1 MAPRGIVMA
10 AGTGWR
16 DVPMA
21 EEILDLEAL
30 LAPVGETGGG
40 EDLRLDYSPSS
51 IYQKLR
57 DARSEARAEERARDS
72 EGEGEATTAEGWR
85 QVRRLAT
92 EALTDKSKDFEI
104 ASWLTEAL
112 VRMEGLA
119 GLTACS
125 KLLAGLLEQH
135 WDAGFPQPDEE
146 GGEEERLE
154 GRSAPLGGL
163 AGGDNDGTVMQAL
176 RRAPLFRRPSGESF
190 SLYQY
195 EASEETAGLGDEAR
209 REARY
214 AQGVVPLETIETE
227 AKFDRARLVAAV
239 GLASD
244 ARAAW
249 QGFQDQC
256 DARFGYYSPPT
267 RRVAEVL
274 DRMVEV
280 ATRLGGGA
288 QTAEF
293 AGGDEMPA
301 GSAATGEAPAIGGAI
316 GVPGFNPAGRE
327 QALRTLEQL
336 AAFFQKTEPH
346 SFLAYTL
353 ADAARRGRMSLPE
366 LLAEVLQDDSARSAM
381 LTALG
386 IRPTAMEA
394 EE

>member
-1 MAPRGIVMA
+1 MADAV
-10 AGTGWR
+10 
-16 DVPMA
+16 
-21 EEILDLEAL
+21 LDQNTLLTPIGEA
-30 LAPVGETGGG
+30 GGG

-72 EGEGEATTAEGWR
+72 EGEGEGGVAEGWR
-85 QVRRLAT
+85 QVRRLAL
-92 EALTDKSKDFEI
+92 EALEAKSKDFEI
-104 ASWLTEAL
+104 AAWLTEAL
-112 VRMEGLA
+112 VRLEGLA
-119 GLTACS
+119 GLAAGA

-135 WDAGFPQPDEE
+135 WDAGFPRPDEE
-146 GGEEERLE
+146 GTEDERLE

-163 AGGDNDGTVMQAL
+163 AGGDTDGTVMQPL
-176 RRAPLFRRPSGESF
+176 RRAPLFRRQSGESL
-190 SLYQY
+190 SIYQY
-195 EASEETAGLGDEAR
+195 NAAEDTAGLADGER

-214 AQGVVPLETIETE
+214 TQGVVPLETIETE
-227 AKFDRARLVAAV
+227 AKFDRARLVASVRMATE
-239 GLASD
+239 

-249 QGFQDQC
+249 QEFQDQC
-256 DARFGYYSPPT
+256 DARFGYYTPPT

-288 QTAEF
+288 ETDAETAD
-293 AGGDEMPA
+293 ALAQATPA
-301 GSAATGEAPAIGGAI
+301 SGEAPSAGAPI

-353 ADAARRGRMSLPE
+353 ADAARRGRMTLPE
-366 LLAEVLQDDSARSAM
+366 LLAEVLQDDSARTAM

-386 IRPTAMEA
+386 IRPAAMEA
-394 EE
+394 PE

>member
-1 MAPRGIVMA
+1 MA
-10 AGTGWR
+10 
-16 DVPMA
+16 D
-21 EEILDLEAL
+21 EILDLETL
-30 LAPVGETGGG
+30 LAPIGDAGGG

-57 DARSEARAEERARDS
+57 DARAEARAEERQRDS
-72 EGEGEATTAEGWR
+72 EGEGEAAVAEGWR
-85 QVRRLAT
+85 QVRRLAI
-92 EALTDKSKDFEI
+92 EALGSKSKDFEI
-104 ASWLTEAL
+104 AAWLTEAL

-125 KLLAGLLEQH
+125 RLLAGLLEQH

-146 GGEEERLE
+146 GSEDERLE

-163 AGGDNDGTVMQAL
+163 AGGDNDGTIMQAL
-176 RRAPLFRRPSGESF
+176 RRAPLFRRPSGESL
-190 SLYQY
+190 SIYQY
-195 EASEETAGLGDEAR
+195 DASEETAGLADEAR
-209 REARY
+209 REGRY

-227 AKFDRARLVAAV
+227 AKFDRARLVAASR
-239 GLASD
+239 LASE

-249 QGFQDQC
+249 QEFQDQC
-256 DARFGYYSPPT
+256 DARFGYYGPPT

-280 ATRLGGGA
+280 ANRLGGSSEATEAGA
-288 QTAEF
+288 VENPP
-293 AGGDEMPA
+293 GSPDPA
-301 GSAATGEAPAIGGAI
+301 AAGEAPSAGAAI

-386 IRPTAMEA
+386 IRPTSMDE
-394 EE
+394 

>member
-1 MAPRGIVMA
+1 MA
-10 AGTGWR
+10 
-16 DVPMA
+16 D
-21 EEILDLEAL
+21 EILELETL
-30 LAPVGETGGG
+30 LAPIGETGGG
-40 EDLRLDYSPSS
+40 ENLRLDYSPSS

-72 EGEGEATTAEGWR
+72 EGDGEAAVAEGWR
-85 QVRRLAT
+85 QVRRLAI
-92 EALTDKSKDFEI
+92 EALSSKTKDFEI
-104 ASWLTEAL
+104 AAWLTEAL

-119 GLTACS
+119 GLTACTR
-125 KLLAGLLEQH
+125 LLTGLLEQH
-135 WDAGFPQPDEE
+135 WEAGFPQPDEE
-146 GGEEERLE
+146 GSEEERLE

-163 AGGDNDGTVMQAL
+163 AGGETDGTIMQAL
-176 RRAPLFRRPSGESF
+176 RRAPMFRRPSGDHL

-195 EASEETAGLGDEAR
+195 EAAEETAGLADEAR

-214 AQGVVPLETIETE
+214 AQGVVPLEAIENE
-227 AKFDRARLVAAV
+227 AKFDRARLVAAA
-239 GLASD
+239 GQAGA

-249 QGFQDQC
+249 QEFQDQC

-267 RRVAEVL
+267 RRVAELL
-274 DRMVEV
+274 DRMVGV
-280 ATRLGGGA
+280 ANRLAGPGASAEAAPDAVEGAPAAFGGEAPVAAAGGGA
-288 QTAEF
+288 T
-293 AGGDEMPA
+293 
-301 GSAATGEAPAIGGAI
+301 

-366 LLAEVLQDDSARSAM
+366 LLAEVLQDESARSGM

-386 IRPTAMEA
+386 IRPTSMDEQQ
-394 EE
+394 

>member
-1 MAPRGIVMA
+1 M
-10 AGTGWR
+10 
-16 DVPMA
+16 
-21 EEILDLEAL
+21 DLETL
-30 LAPVGETGGG
+30 LAPIGEEGGGG
-40 EDLRLDYSPSS
+40 EDLRQDYSPSS

-57 DARSEARAEERARDS
+57 DARSEARADERARDS
-72 EGEGEATTAEGWR
+72 EGEGESAVAEGWR
-85 QVRRLAT
+85 QVRRLAA
-92 EALTDKSKDFEI
+92 EALGGKSKDFEI
-104 ASWLTEAL
+104 AAWLTEAL

-119 GLTACS
+119 GLAAGAR
-125 KLLAGLLEQH
+125 LLAGLLDQH
-135 WDAGFPQPDEE
+135 WDAGFPRPDEE
-146 GGEEERLE
+146 GSEEERLE

-163 AGGDNDGTVMQAL
+163 AGGENDGTVMQPL
-176 RRAPLFRRPSGESF
+176 RRAALFRRPSGETLSI
-190 SLYQY
+190 YQY
-195 EASEETAGLGDEAR
+195 DAAEETAGLADEAR

-214 AQGVVPLETIETE
+214 AQGVLALDTIETE

-239 GLASD
+239 QLATE

-249 QGFQDQC
+249 QLFQDQC
-256 DARFGYYSPPT
+256 DARFGYYSPST

-288 QTAEF
+288 ASAESGGTEMME
-293 AGGDEMPA
+293 AGD
-301 GSAATGEAPAIGGAI
+301 AATQQGSPMAGAI

-366 LLAEVLQDDSARSAM
+366 LLAEVLQDDSARTAM

-386 IRPTAMEA
+386 IRPTAME
-394 EE
+394 EQE

>member
-1 MAPRGIVMA
+1 MA
-10 AGTGWR
+10 
-16 DVPMA
+16 D
-21 EEILDLEAL
+21 EILDLEAL
-30 LAPVGETGGG
+30 LAPVGDTGGG

-57 DARSEARAEERARDS
+57 DARAEARAEERARDS
-72 EGEGEATTAEGWR
+72 EGEGEATIAEGWR

-92 EALTDKSKDFEI
+92 EALTSKAKDFEI
-104 ASWLTEAL
+104 AAWLTEAL

-119 GLTACS
+119 GLTVCAR
-125 KLLAGLLEQH
+125 LLTGLLEQH

-146 GGEEERLE
+146 GSEDEKLE

-176 RRAPLFRRPSGESF
+176 RRAPLFRRQSGDNLSI
-190 SLYQY
+190 YQY
-195 EASEETAGLGDEAR
+195 DAAEETAGLADEAR

-214 AQGVVPLETIETE
+214 AQGVIALETIETE
-227 AKFDRARLVAAV
+227 AKFDRARLVAAAR
-239 GLASD
+239 LAGE

-249 QGFQDQC
+249 QEFQDQC

-288 QTAEF
+288 ET
-293 AGGDEMPA
+293 GGAAPLEMGEASPPMA
-301 GSAATGEAPAIGGAI
+301 GEAPSQGASL

-386 IRPTAMEA
+386 IRPTSME
-394 EE
+394 EEQG

>member
-1 MAPRGIVMA
+1 MADEV
-10 AGTGWR
+10 
-16 DVPMA
+16 
-21 EEILDLEAL
+21 LDLETL
-30 LAPVGETGGG
+30 LAPVGDTGGG

-57 DARSEARAEERARDS
+57 DARAEARAEERARDS
-72 EGEGEATTAEGWR
+72 EGDGEASVAEGWR

-92 EALTDKSKDFEI
+92 EALGAKSKDFEI
-104 ASWLTEAL
+104 AAWLTEAM

-119 GLTACS
+119 GLTACA
-125 KLLAGLLEQH
+125 KLLTGMLEQH

-146 GGEEERLE
+146 GSDEEKLE

-176 RRAPLFRRPSGESF
+176 RRAPLFRRPSGENLSI
-190 SLYQY
+190 YQY
-195 EASEETAGLGDEAR
+195 DASEETAGLADETR
-209 REARY
+209 REGRY
-214 AQGVVPLETIETE
+214 AQGVVALETIETE
-227 AKFDRARLVAAV
+227 AKFDRARLVAAAR
-239 GLASD
+239 LASE
-244 ARAAW
+244 ARTAW
-249 QGFQDQC
+249 QAFQDQC

-280 ATRLGGGA
+280 AIRLGGA
-288 QTAEF
+288 PETAE
-293 AGGDEMPA
+293 AGLMEMGESGGA
-301 GSAATGEAPAIGGAI
+301 VAGEAPVEGGSV

-353 ADAARRGRMSLPE
+353 TDAVRRGRMSLPE
-366 LLAEVLQDDSARSAM
+366 LLAEVLQDENARSAM
-381 LTALG
+381 LTSLG
-386 IRPTAMEA
+386 IRPTSLDQ
-394 EE
+394 

>member
-1 MAPRGIVMA
+1 MA
-10 AGTGWR
+10 
-16 DVPMA
+16 D
-21 EEILDLEAL
+21 EILDLETL
-30 LAPVGETGGG
+30 LAPIGEEGGGG
-40 EDLRLDYSPSS
+40 EDLRQDYSPSS

-57 DARSEARAEERARDS
+57 DARSEARADERARDS
-72 EGEGEATTAEGWR
+72 EGEGESAVAEGWR
-85 QVRRLAT
+85 QVRRLAA
-92 EALTDKSKDFEI
+92 EALGGKSKDFEI
-104 ASWLTEAL
+104 AAWLTEAL

-119 GLTACS
+119 GLAAGAR
-125 KLLAGLLEQH
+125 LLAGLLDQH
-135 WDAGFPQPDEE
+135 WDAGFPRPDEE
-146 GGEEERLE
+146 GSEEERLE

-163 AGGDNDGTVMQAL
+163 AGGENDGTVMQPL
-176 RRAPLFRRPSGESF
+176 RRAALFRRPSGETLSI
-190 SLYQY
+190 YQY
-195 EASEETAGLGDEAR
+195 DAAEETAGLADEAR

-214 AQGVVPLETIETE
+214 AQGVLALDTIETE

-239 GLASD
+239 QLATE

-249 QGFQDQC
+249 QLFQDQC
-256 DARFGYYSPPT
+256 DARFGYYSPST

-288 QTAEF
+288 ASAESGGTEMME
-293 AGGDEMPA
+293 AGD
-301 GSAATGEAPAIGGAI
+301 AATQQGSPMAGAI

-366 LLAEVLQDDSARSAM
+366 LLAEVLQDDSARTAM

-386 IRPTAMEA
+386 IRPTAME
-394 EE
+394 EQE

>member
-1 MAPRGIVMA
+1 MA
-10 AGTGWR
+10 
-16 DVPMA
+16 D
-21 EEILDLEAL
+21 EILDLETL
-30 LAPVGETGGG
+30 LAPIGDSGGG
-40 EDLRLDYSPSS
+40 EDLRQDYSPSS

-57 DARSEARAEERARDS
+57 DARSEARAEERQRDS
-72 EGEGEATTAEGWR
+72 EDAGEATVAEGWR
-85 QVRRLAT
+85 QVRRLAI
-92 EALTDKSKDFEI
+92 EALGGKSKDFEI
-104 ASWLTEAL
+104 AAWLTEAL

-119 GLTACS
+119 GLTACAR
-125 KLLAGLLEQH
+125 LLTGMLAQH

-146 GGEEERLE
+146 GSDEERLE

-163 AGGDNDGTVMQAL
+163 AGGDSDGTVMQAL
-176 RRAPLFRRPSGESF
+176 RRAPLFRRPSGENL

-195 EASEETAGLGDEAR
+195 EASEETAGLADEAR

-214 AQGVVPLETIETE
+214 AQGVVALETIETE
-227 AKFDRARLVAAV
+227 AKFDRTRLVAAV
-239 GLASD
+239 RLAGE

-249 QGFQDQC
+249 QEFQDQC

-280 ATRLGGGA
+280 ATRLGGGDGDA
-288 QTAEF
+288 
-293 AGGDEMPA
+293 AGAGPMEMGEAAPA
-301 GSAATGEAPAIGGAI
+301 MAGEAPMQAAGL

-366 LLAEVLQDDSARSAM
+366 LLAEVLQDDSARSGM

-386 IRPTAMEA
+386 IRPSSME
-394 EE
+394 EQ